1 MADFQTILVLTGM
14 GIAPYSARGVSQT
27 LEPIAAATS
36 LRRTVNGDL
45 SDLSVA
51 ALKKFKSTISCSDG
65 QSPAVDGIMPG
76 VVLTVDCVCELSYP
90 AGGTASRTVISGTS
104 RTEEGF
110 VFYRPRLTMM
120 VTSWRLDFDEWD
132 AVVGW
137 TLGLE
142 EV

>member
-14 GIAPYSARGVSQT
+14 GIAPYSARGVTQT

-45 SDLSVA
+45 ADLSVA
-51 ALKKFKSTISCSDG
+51 ALQKFKSTISCTDG

-76 VVLTVDCVCELSYP
+76 AVLTVDCVCELSYP
-90 AGGTASRTVISGTS
+90 TGGTASRTVISGTS

-110 VFYRPRLTMM
+110 VFYRPRLTMR
-120 VTSWRLDFDEWD
+120 VTSWRLDVDEWD
-132 AVVGW
+132 ASVGW